1 MIESEKRQ
9 VKTGNFT
16 FERSSLFAVRKFWKQ
31 ENLVKTKK
39 TRNWRRQKT
48 IRQAQLNPAKIDYV
62 KEQWGVS

>member
-1 MIESEKRQ
+1 MCAPPTPDHDMIESEKRQ

-39 TRNWRRQKT
+39 QGIGGDKKR
-48 IRQAQLNPAKIDYV
+48 
-62 KEQWGVS
+62 